1 MTQSLADMRRE
12 YTRDGLSEA
21 NAPSDPF
28 SLFRQWFDD
37 AVKTER

>member
-1 MTQSLADMRRE
+1 MTQSLADIRRE

-28 SLFRQWFDD
+28 SLFRQ
-37 AVKTER
+37 

>member
-21 NAPSDPF
+21 NAPSDP
-28 SLFRQWFDD
+28 SACSASGSTTR
-37 AVKTER
+37 

>member
-21 NAPSDPF
+21 NAPAIPSAC
-28 SLFRQWFDD
+28 SASGSTTR
-37 AVKTER
+37 